1 MRYNKLVRDR
11 VPEMS
16 RKQGLT
22 PVTRT
27 LLEPEFLLELKRKLR
42 VETEEFVEKGDP
54 AKLADLLEVVYALGR
69 VYRLTPKQLEDLRV
83 KKAKERG
90 AFKDRVFLIELK
102 QS

>member
-11 VPEMS
+11 VPEVS

-27 LLEPEFLLELKRKLR
+27 LSEPEFLLELKRKLR
-42 VETEEFVEKGDP
+42 EETEEFVEKGDP
-54 AKLADLLEVVYALGR
+54 AELADLLEVVYALAG
-69 VYRLTPKQLEDLRV
+69 VYNLTPRQLEDQRA

-90 AFKDRVFLIELK
+90 AFKDRVYLIELK
-102 QS
+102 TR